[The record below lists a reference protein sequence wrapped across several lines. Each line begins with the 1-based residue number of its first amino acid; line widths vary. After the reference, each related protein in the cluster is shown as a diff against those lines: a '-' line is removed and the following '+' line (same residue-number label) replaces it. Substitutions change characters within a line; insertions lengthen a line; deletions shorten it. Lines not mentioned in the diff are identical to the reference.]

1 MVAGSYGRGSIGGGL
16 LAIVMTAAFGL
27 TIVLMRRWKHVS
39 MIPAVLVIAGPGHG
53 RRKPTFA
60 PSSEIV
66 VPCFRGEFTLLG
78 EDGDRIGGGFDDDI
92 GNRPLAPGSGPALNI
107 PDCGRF
113 RDST

>member
-1 MVAGSYGRGSIGGGL
+1 MVAGSYRRGSIGGGL

-66 VPCFRGEFTLLG
+66 VPCFRGEFTL
-78 EDGDRIGGGFDDDI
+78 RGGRSGTAGPGRWSPWQEEVDQP
-92 GNRPLAPGSGPALNI
+92 RPP
-107 PDCGRF
+107 R
-113 RDST
+113 

>member
-1 MVAGSYGRGSIGGGL
+1 MVAGSYGRGSIGGDL

-78 EDGDRIGGGFDDDI
+78 EDWR
-92 GNRPLAPGSGPALNI
+92 
-107 PDCGRF
+107 
-113 RDST
+113 